1 MTIYRPELVQG
12 DTVSMKIT
20 HPKHLVPQNGP
31 YTIGGGAFAKAAGR
45 GGTVAELGNMTG
57 AESVLRSGTFEDAML
72 RALDTVSA
80 EKQFA
85 DNLIQQA
92 IVDPESVDSHDI
104 TIAQAKANMSLN
116 ITRTVLN
123 RIVQGWR
130 DIINTR

>member
-12 DTVSMKIT
+12 DKVPMKIT
-20 HPKHLVPQNGP
+20 HPKHMVPKNGP
-31 YTIGGGAFAKAAGR
+31 YTVGGLSFAEGR
-45 GGTVAELGNMTG
+45 GGAVSELGNRIG
-57 AESVLRSGTFEDAML
+57 AEAALRSGTFGDAML
-72 RALDTVSA
+72 RALDGVSA

-92 IVDPESVDSHDI
+92 VVDPESVDSHDI
-104 TIAQAKANMSLN
+104 TIAQSKASMSLN

>member
-1 MTIYRPELVQG
+1 MTIYKPELVQG

-20 HPKHLVPQNGP
+20 HPKHMVPKNGP
-31 YTIGGGAFAKAAGR
+31 YTVGGDAFAMGR
-45 GGTVAELGNMTG
+45 GAAVSELGNKIG
-57 AESVLRSGTFEDAML
+57 AEAVLRSGTFEDVML
-72 RALDTVSA
+72 RALDKVSA

-85 DNLIQQA
+85 DELIQQA

-104 TIAQAKANMSLN
+104 TIAQAKASMSLN

-123 RIVQGWR
+123 RIVQGWK

>member
-1 MTIYRPELVQG
+1 MT
-12 DTVSMKIT
+12 IT

-31 YTIGGGAFAKAAGR
+31 YAVGGGALVPGR
-45 GGTVAELGNMTG
+45 GGVVSELGDKIG
-57 AESVLRSGTFEDAML
+57 AESVLRSGVFEDAML
-72 RALDTVSA
+72 RALDSVSA

-85 DNLIQQA
+85 DSLIQQA

-116 ITRTVLN
+116 ITRTILN